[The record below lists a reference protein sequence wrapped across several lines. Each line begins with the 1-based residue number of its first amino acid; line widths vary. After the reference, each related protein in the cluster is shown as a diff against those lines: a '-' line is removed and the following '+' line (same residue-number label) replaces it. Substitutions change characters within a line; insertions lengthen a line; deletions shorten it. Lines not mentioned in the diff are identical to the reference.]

1 MTLEA
6 ERAPGSATPAVA
18 QAVPLANRTAAVAR
32 RRNTRAYLL
41 AVLVVLL
48 GGVVALFGGLGLSRH
63 SQVLAVVR
71 PVQAGSAI
79 VQDDLAVAN
88 VTTDPRLS
96 PIPAAEES
104 QVIGMIAQVPLAPGG
119 LLIRAELGTGTGF
132 AAGEV
137 LVALPLKP
145 GQFPGRGLI
154 PGQHVLVVATAGSA
168 GAAAAGAAA
177 AVEPPGTQPGGTQ
190 PGGTVTTAAPGSG
203 AAAGGTQATIAEVGA
218 ADASS
223 QVTVVDVRVA
233 AAQGGVLA
241 DLASTG
247 KLALIL
253 LPTGG

>member
-1 MTLEA
+1 VTLEA
-6 ERAPGSATPAVA
+6 ERAPGSATPAA
-18 QAVPLANRTAAVAR
+18 QAVPIANRTAAVAR

-79 VQDDLAVAN
+79 AQQDLAVAN

-119 LLIRAELGTGTGF
+119 LLTRAELGTGTGF

-137 LVALPLKP
+137 LVALRLKP
-145 GQFPGRGLI
+145 GQFPGRGLT
-154 PGQHVLVVATAGSA
+154 PGEHVLVVATAGSA
-168 GAAAAGAAA
+168 GAAAA
-177 AVEPPGTQPGGTQ
+177 VEPAVTQPGGTQ
-190 PGGTVTTAAPGSG
+190 PGGTATTPAPGSG
-203 AAAGGTQATIAEVGA
+203 AAAGGIPAGTQATIAEVGA

-247 KLALIL
+247 NLALIL